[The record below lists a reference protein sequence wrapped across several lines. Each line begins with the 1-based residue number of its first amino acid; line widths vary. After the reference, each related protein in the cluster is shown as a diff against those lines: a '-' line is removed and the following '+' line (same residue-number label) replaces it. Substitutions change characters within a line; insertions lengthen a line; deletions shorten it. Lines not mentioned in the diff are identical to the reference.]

1 MNKVMKI
8 DIKSII
14 LILISGLSISS
25 CDDFLDKE
33 PPSYITPKDY
43 YTSESEIQ
51 ACANEFYTILPSHS
65 VDSWGYGTFGI
76 DNNTDNQA
84 GMSADS
90 KYAKGLWLVGQTNG
104 NWSWDNIRNIN
115 YQLNAILTNYKT
127 NKIQGSDTNVRQY
140 IGELYFFRAYAYFD
154 MLQKFGD
161 LPIVTQ
167 SFPDEES
174 ILVAANKRS
183 PCNEVARF
191 IINNLDTATTYM
203 KDNFETRHTRISPDV
218 TELFKSRVAL
228 YEGSWLTNFAGTPFV
243 PDGPGWPGKNKDYN
257 ADYKY
262 PTGSID
268 AEAKYFFQIAVQSA
282 EEVAEKH
289 KGSLVTNT
297 GQIPQSPD
305 DPDNPYFSLFGN
317 TDMSKYPEVLLWRE
331 YSKSLGKTNNVEV
344 AIQHGDI
351 DAGITRGLVQ
361 SFLMKDGRP
370 IYSSDYQYEDTTL
383 TSVVKNRDP
392 RLTIFMKVPGQV
404 NVFKNMDATYG
415 DHAVPVEPVPL
426 ITQRTYAKGYSTGYT
441 IRKGGTFDKALCA
454 NGNGYTASITFRA
467 TEALLNYMEAEYMLT
482 KDINAGH
489 ILEYWRIIR
498 QKAGFTGNAVNP
510 EVTIQATDMNKE
522 KLDWGAYTAGQLLT
536 DKVLYNIRRE
546 RRCELMAEGLRWM
559 DLERWRSLDQMIDTP
574 YHIEGFHLWNTPM
587 EKWYSNLVADGSSSA
602 NASEESR
609 SEYFRPYEIVLA
621 NNPFSDGYTWAMA
634 QYLQPLPIKEFL
646 LTASD
651 HASLDKS
658 PLYQNPY
665 WPTVPDEP
673 AEK

>member
-1 MNKVMKI
+1 MRLDLKLLA
-8 DIKSII
+8 II
-14 LILISGLSISS
+14 FLSGLSFTS

-33 PPSYITPKDY
+33 PPSYITPEDY
-43 YTSESEIQ
+43 YKSEDEVQ
-51 ACANEFYTILPSHS
+51 ACANQFYSILPSHS
-65 VDSWGYGTFGI
+65 GWGYGTFGS
-76 DNNTDNQA
+76 DDNTDNQA
-84 GMSADS
+84 DMSADN
-90 KYAKGLWLVGQTNG
+90 KFAKGLWRVGNTNG
-104 NWSWDNIRNIN
+104 NWAWSNIRNIN
-115 YQLNAILTNYKT
+115 YQLNAIMGSYKAK
-127 NKIQGSDTNVRQY
+127 KIQGSDTKIRQY
-140 IGELYFFRAYAYFD
+140 IGEIYFFRAYAYFD
-154 MLQKFGD
+154 MLQKWGD

-167 SFPDEES
+167 SFPDDDS
-174 ILVAANKRS
+174 ILVAANKRR

-191 IINNLDTATTYM
+191 IISDLDTAMTYM
-203 KDNFETRHTRISPDV
+203 QEDFEPRHTRVSPKV
-218 TELFKSRVAL
+218 ANLFKSRVAL

-243 PDGPGWPGKNKDYN
+243 PNGPGWPGKNKDYN
-257 ADYKY
+257 ADYNY
-262 PTGSID
+262 PTGSVE
-268 AEAKYFFQIAVQSA
+268 AEAKYFFQVAAQSA
-282 EEVAEKH
+282 EEVAEKY

-297 GQIPQSPD
+297 GSIPQSTA

-331 YSKSLGKTNNVEV
+331 YSKSLGEENNVEV

-351 DAGITRGLVQ
+351 AAGLTRGMVE

-370 IYSSDYQYEDTTL
+370 IYASNYQYEDTTL
-383 TSVVKNRDP
+383 ASVAKNRDP

-415 DHAVPVEPVPL
+415 DHAVPVEPVPN
-426 ITQRTYAKGYSTGYT
+426 ITNRTSENGYSTGYT

-454 NGNGYTASITFRA
+454 NGQGYTASITFRA

-489 ILEYWRIIR
+489 ILEYWKIVR
-498 QKAGFTGNAVNP
+498 QKAGFTGDAVNP
-510 EVTIQATDMNKE
+510 EVTIQATDMSKE
-522 KLDWGAYTAGQLLT
+522 KLDWGAYTAGTLLT

-559 DLERWRSLDQMIDTP
+559 DLERWRSLDQLISTP

-587 EKWYSNLVADGSSSA
+587 EKWYNNLVANGSSSS

-609 SEYFRPYEIVLA
+609 SEYYRPYEIIST
-621 NNPFSDGYTWAMA
+621 NNSFYDGFTWAMA

-646 LTASD
+646 LTSSDNASI
-651 HASLDKS
+651 DKS

-665 WPTVPDEP
+665 WPTTPDEP

>member
-1 MNKVMKI
+1 MKI

-14 LILISGLSISS
+14 LILVSGLSISS
-25 CDDFLDKE
+25 CDDFLNKE
-33 PPSYITPKDY
+33 PPSYITPEDY

-51 ACANEFYTILPSHS
+51 ACTNQFYTILSSHS
-65 VDSWGYGTFGI
+65 GWGYGTFGI

-84 GMSADS
+84 DLYADN

-104 NWSWDNIRNIN
+104 NWSWNNIRNIN
-115 YQLNAILTNYKT
+115 YQLNKILNNYNAK
-127 NKIQGSDTNVRQY
+127 KIQGSDTNIRQY
-140 IGELYFFRAYAYFD
+140 IGEMYFFRAYAYFD

-174 ILVAANKRS
+174 ILVAANKRR

-191 IINNLDTATTYM
+191 IINNLDTAMTYM
-203 KDNFETRHTRISPDV
+203 KGNFETRHTRISPDV
-218 TELFKSRVAL
+218 AKLFKSRVAL
-228 YEGSWLTNFAGTPFV
+228 YEGSWLTNFVGTPFV

-282 EEVAEKH
+282 EEVAEKY

-297 GQIPQSPD
+297 GQIPQSLN

-317 TDMSKYPEVLLWRE
+317 TNMSKYPEVLLWRE
-331 YSKSLGKTNNVEV
+331 YSKSLGEVNNVEV

-351 DAGITRGLVQ
+351 SGGGLTRGFVE

-370 IYSSDYQYEDTTL
+370 IYSSTYQYEDTTMA
-383 TSVVKNRDP
+383 SVVKNRDP
-392 RLTIFMKVPGQV
+392 RLTIFLKVPGQV

-426 ITQRTYAKGYSTGYT
+426 ITQRTSEKGYSTGYT

-498 QKAGFTGNAVNP
+498 ERAGFTGDAVNP
-510 EVTIQATDMNKE
+510 EVTIQATDINKE

-587 EKWYSNLVADGSSSA
+587 EKWYNNLVADGSSSS

-609 SEYFRPYEIVLA
+609 SEYFRPYEIVLS
-621 NNPFSDGYTWAMA
+621 NNPFSNGYTWAMA

-651 HASLDKS
+651 HVSLDKS

>member
-8 DIKSII
+8 DVKSII

-25 CDDFLDKE
+25 CDDFLNKE
-33 PPSYITPKDY
+33 PPSSITPEDY

-51 ACANEFYTILPSHS
+51 ACTNQFYTILSSHS
-65 VDSWGYGTFGI
+65 GWGYGTFGI

-84 GMSADS
+84 DLYADN

-104 NWSWDNIRNIN
+104 NWSWNNIRNIN
-115 YQLNAILTNYKT
+115 YQLNEILNNYNAK
-127 NKIQGSDTNVRQY
+127 KIQGSDINIRQY
-140 IGELYFFRAYAYFD
+140 IGEMYFFRAYAYFD

-174 ILVAANKRS
+174 ILVAANKRR

-191 IINNLDTATTYM
+191 IINNLDTAMTYM
-203 KDNFETRHTRISPDV
+203 KGNFETRHTRISPDV
-218 TELFKSRVAL
+218 AKLFKSRVAL

-268 AEAKYFFQIAVQSA
+268 VEAKYFFQIAVQSA
-282 EEVAEKH
+282 EEVAEKY

-297 GQIPQSPD
+297 GQIPQSLN

-317 TDMSKYPEVLLWRE
+317 TNMSKYPEVLLWRE
-331 YSKSLGKTNNVEV
+331 YSKSLGEVNNVEV

-351 DAGITRGLVQ
+351 SGGGLTRGLVE

-370 IYSSDYQYEDTTL
+370 IYSSNYQFEDTTL
-383 TSVVKNRDP
+383 ASVVKNRDP
-392 RLTIFMKVPGQV
+392 RLTIFLKVPGQV

-426 ITQRTYAKGYSTGYT
+426 ITQRTSEKGYSTGYT

-609 SEYFRPYEIVLA
+609 SEYFRPYEIVLT
-621 NNPFSDGYTWAMA
+621 NNPFSNGYTWAMA

-665 WPTVPDEP
+665 WPNVPDEP

>member
-1 MNKVMKI
+1 MRLDLKLLA
-8 DIKSII
+8 II
-14 LILISGLSISS
+14 FLGGLSFAS
-25 CDDFLDKE
+25 CSDFLDKE
-33 PPSYITPKDY
+33 PPSYITPEDY
-43 YTSESEIQ
+43 YKSEDEVQ
-51 ACANEFYTILPSHS
+51 ACANQFYTILPSHS
-65 VDSWGYGTFGI
+65 GWGYGTFGS
-76 DNNTDNQA
+76 DDNTDNQA
-84 GMSADS
+84 DMSADN
-90 KYAKGLWLVGQTNG
+90 KFAKGLWLVGNTNG
-104 NWSWDNIRNIN
+104 NWAWSNIRNIN
-115 YQLNAILTNYKT
+115 YQLNAIMSSYKAKT
-127 NKIQGSDTNVRQY
+127 IQGSDTKIRQY
-140 IGELYFFRAYAYFD
+140 IGEIYFFRAYAYFD
-154 MLQKFGD
+154 MLQKWGD

-167 SFPDEES
+167 SFPDDDS
-174 ILVAANKRS
+174 ILVAANKRR

-191 IINNLDTATTYM
+191 IISDLDTAMTYM
-203 KDNFETRHTRISPDV
+203 QEDFEPRHTRVSPEV
-218 TELFKSRVAL
+218 ANLLKSRVAL

-243 PDGPGWPGKNKDYN
+243 PNGPGWPGKNKDYN
-257 ADYKY
+257 SDYNY
-262 PTGSID
+262 PTGSVE
-268 AEAKYFFQIAVQSA
+268 AEAKYFFQIAAQSA
-282 EEVAEKH
+282 EEVAEKY

-297 GQIPQSPD
+297 GRIPQSTS

-331 YSKSLGKTNNVEV
+331 YSKSLSEENNVEV

-351 DAGITRGLVQ
+351 AAGLTRGMVE

-370 IYSSDYQYEDTTL
+370 IYSSDYQYVDTTL
-383 TSVVKNRDP
+383 ASVAKNRDP

-415 DHAVPVEPVPL
+415 DHAVPVEPVPN
-426 ITQRTYAKGYSTGYT
+426 ITERTSEKGYSTGYT

-454 NGNGYTASITFRA
+454 NGGGYTASITFRA

-489 ILEYWRIIR
+489 ILEYWKIVR
-498 QKAGFTGNAVNP
+498 QKAGFTGDAVNP
-510 EVTIQATDMNKE
+510 EVTIQATDMSKE
-522 KLDWGAYTAGQLLT
+522 KLDWGAYTAGILLT

-559 DLERWRSLDQMIDTP
+559 DLDRWRSLDQLISTP

-587 EKWYSNLVADGSSSA
+587 EKWYNNLVANGSSSS

-609 SEYFRPYEIVLA
+609 SEYYRPYEIIST
-621 NNPFSDGYTWAMA
+621 NNSFYDGFTWAMA

-646 LTASD
+646 LTSSDNASI
-651 HASLDKS
+651 DKS

-665 WPTVPDEP
+665 WPTAPDEP

>member
-14 LILISGLSISS
+14 LILVSGLSISS
-25 CDDFLDKE
+25 CDDFLNKE
-33 PPSYITPKDY
+33 PPSYITPEDY

-51 ACANEFYTILPSHS
+51 ACTNQFYTILSSHS
-65 VDSWGYGTFGI
+65 GWGYGTFGI

-84 GMSADS
+84 DLYADN

-104 NWSWDNIRNIN
+104 NWSWNNIRNIN
-115 YQLNAILTNYKT
+115 YQLNKILNNYNAK
-127 NKIQGSDTNVRQY
+127 KIQGSDTNIRQY
-140 IGELYFFRAYAYFD
+140 IGEMYFFRAYAYFD

-174 ILVAANKRS
+174 ILVAANKRR

-191 IINNLDTATTYM
+191 IINNLDTAMTYM
-203 KDNFETRHTRISPDV
+203 KGNFETRHTRISPDV
-218 TELFKSRVAL
+218 AKLFKSRVAL
-228 YEGSWLTNFAGTPFV
+228 YEGSWLTNFVGTPFV

-282 EEVAEKH
+282 EEVAEKY

-297 GQIPQSPD
+297 GQIPQSLN

-317 TDMSKYPEVLLWRE
+317 TNMSKYPEVLLWRE
-331 YSKSLGKTNNVEV
+331 YSKSLGEVNNVEV

-351 DAGITRGLVQ
+351 SGGGLTRGFVE

-370 IYSSDYQYEDTTL
+370 IYSSTYQYEDTTMA
-383 TSVVKNRDP
+383 SVVKNRDP
-392 RLTIFMKVPGQV
+392 RLTIFLKVPGQV

-426 ITQRTYAKGYSTGYT
+426 ITQRTSEKGYSTGYT

-498 QKAGFTGNAVNP
+498 ERAGFTGDAVNP
-510 EVTIQATDMNKE
+510 EVTIQATDINKE

-587 EKWYSNLVADGSSSA
+587 EKWYNNLVADGSSSS

-609 SEYFRPYEIVLA
+609 SEYFRPYEIVLS
-621 NNPFSDGYTWAMA
+621 NNPFSNGYTWAMA

-651 HASLDKS
+651 HVSLDKS

>member
-1 MNKVMKI
+1 M
-8 DIKSII
+8 
-14 LILISGLSISS
+14 
-25 CDDFLDKE
+25 
-33 PPSYITPKDY
+33 
-43 YTSESEIQ
+43 
-51 ACANEFYTILPSHS
+51 
-65 VDSWGYGTFGI
+65 
-76 DNNTDNQA
+76 
-84 GMSADS
+84 
-90 KYAKGLWLVGQTNG
+90 
-104 NWSWDNIRNIN
+104 
-115 YQLNAILTNYKT
+115 
-127 NKIQGSDTNVRQY
+127 
-140 IGELYFFRAYAYFD
+140 YFFRAYAYFD

-174 ILVAANKRS
+174 ILVAANKRR

-191 IINNLDTATTYM
+191 IINNLDTAMTYM
-203 KDNFETRHTRISPDV
+203 KGNFETRHTRISPDV
-218 TELFKSRVAL
+218 AKLFKSRVAL
-228 YEGSWLTNFAGTPFV
+228 YEGSWLTNFVGTPFV

-282 EEVAEKH
+282 EEVAEKY

-297 GQIPQSPD
+297 GQIPQSLN

-317 TDMSKYPEVLLWRE
+317 TNMSKYPEVLLWRE
-331 YSKSLGKTNNVEV
+331 YSKSLGEVNNVEI

-351 DAGITRGLVQ
+351 SGGGLTRGFVE

-370 IYSSDYQYEDTTL
+370 IYSSTYQYEDTTMA
-383 TSVVKNRDP
+383 SVVKNRDP
-392 RLTIFMKVPGQV
+392 RLTIFLKVPGQV

-426 ITQRTYAKGYSTGYT
+426 ITQRTSEKGYSTGYT

-498 QKAGFTGNAVNP
+498 ERAGFTGDAVNP
-510 EVTIQATDMNKE
+510 EVTIQATDINKE
-522 KLDWGAYTAGQLLT
+522 KLDWGAYTAGQLLA

-587 EKWYSNLVADGSSSA
+587 EKWYNNLVADGSSSS

-609 SEYFRPYEIVLA
+609 SEYFRPYEIVLS
-621 NNPFSDGYTWAMA
+621 NNPFSNGYTWAMA

-651 HASLDKS
+651 HVSLDKS
-658 PLYQNPY
+658 SLYQNPY

>member
-8 DIKSII
+8 DVKSII

-25 CDDFLDKE
+25 CDDFLNKE
-33 PPSYITPKDY
+33 PPSSITPEDY

-51 ACANEFYTILPSHS
+51 ACTNQFYTILSSHS
-65 VDSWGYGTFGI
+65 GWGYGTFGI

-84 GMSADS
+84 DLYADN

-104 NWSWDNIRNIN
+104 NWSWNNIRNIN
-115 YQLNAILTNYKT
+115 YQLNEILNNYNAK
-127 NKIQGSDTNVRQY
+127 KIQGSDINIRQY
-140 IGELYFFRAYAYFD
+140 IGEMYFFRAYAYFD

-174 ILVAANKRS
+174 ILVAANKRR

-191 IINNLDTATTYM
+191 IINNLDTAMTYM
-203 KDNFETRHTRISPDV
+203 KGNFETRHTRISPDV
-218 TELFKSRVAL
+218 AKLFKSRVAL
-228 YEGSWLTNFAGTPFV
+228 YEGSWLTNFVGTPFV

-282 EEVAEKH
+282 EEVAEKY

-297 GQIPQSPD
+297 GQIPQSLN

-317 TDMSKYPEVLLWRE
+317 TNMSKYPEVLLWRE
-331 YSKSLGKTNNVEV
+331 YSKSLGEVNNVEV

-351 DAGITRGLVQ
+351 SGGGLTRGFVE
-361 SFLMKDGRP
+361 SFLMRDGRP
-370 IYSSDYQYEDTTL
+370 IYSSNYQYEDTTL
-383 TSVVKNRDP
+383 ASVVKNRDP
-392 RLTIFMKVPGQV
+392 RLTIFLKVPGQV
-404 NVFKNMDATYG
+404 NIFKNMDATYG
-415 DHAVPVEPVPL
+415 DHGVPVEPVPL
-426 ITQRTYAKGYSTGYT
+426 ITQRTSEKGYSTGYT

-467 TEALLNYMEAEYMLT
+467 TEALLNYIESEYMLT

-498 QKAGFTGNAVNP
+498 ERAGFTGDAVNP
-510 EVTIQATDMNKE
+510 EVTIQATDMNRE

-536 DKVLYNIRRE
+536 DRVLYNIRRE

-587 EKWYSNLVADGSSSA
+587 EKWYSNLVADGSSSS
-602 NASEESR
+602 NASEKSR
-609 SEYFRPYEIVLA
+609 SEYFRPYEIVLT
-621 NNPFSDGYTWAMA
+621 NNPFSSGYTWAMA